1 MKTAM
6 HILAVIII
14 ASGCLLIA
22 SPTAAATPAETYAE
36 EAAET
41 ETITEEAEASAE
53 LTVLEWIVFIF
64 SAVLG
69 AIVSLGFWLLLR
81 G

>member
-6 HILAVIII
+6 HILAVVIIV
-14 ASGCLLIA
+14 SGCFLIA
-22 SPTAAATPAETYAE
+22 SPTAAATPVETYAAE
-36 EAAET
+36 SAET
-41 ETITEEAEASAE
+41 ETITEDAEAAIE
-53 LTVLEWIVFIF
+53 LTVLEWLLFIF